1 MSCRYYLFPRQ
12 IIYLFFLL
20 WVYCNVIDSC
30 CREIIRLRGK
40 YRTTSE
46 AITKSTITA
55 IILLILR
62 SFQRKGLC
70 NSGLKAKS
78 TTFVRNITT
87 IRLRSQ
93 FVILKM
99 NINMTDITEK
109 TENGELVTNRDQLVV
124 MDNIESLIKVIRGQQ
139 RYERE
144 YSNIVEKP
152 NTLYHPQWY

>member
-1 MSCRYYLFPRQ
+1 MLYVNR
-12 IIYLFFLL
+12 
-20 WVYCNVIDSC
+20 
-30 CREIIRLRGK
+30 
-40 YRTTSE
+40 
-46 AITKSTITA
+46 STIVA

-70 NSGLKAKS
+70 DSGLKAKS

-87 IRLRSQ
+87 IRLWSQ

-124 MDNIESLIKVIRGQQ
+124 VDNIESLIKVFRGQQ
-139 RYERE
+139 
-144 YSNIVEKP
+144 VMLDKDLA
-152 NTLYHPQWY
+152 TLYGVETRTLNQAVKRNPTHFK